1 MEYGTCYHPGEC
13 RCRLG
18 YQGEGCRE
26 CVAYPGCVNGDCAEP
41 YDCNCKPGWRGHL
54 CDQPEVELAGDGV
67 RGGRCQP
74 VGSFVCMNR
83 GEDECQYYGNGT
95 MVGQPECKCRPG
107 YGGTWCEQQQPDT
120 ADTNE
125 AIEPRHAGDKTE
137 GQEDGKE
144 TTEVAGS
151 KLAGSE
157 AALQDPIAETEHKV
171 VAEKLVGSEQE
182 NIKEQTEKTSGD
194 DEKQLASGI
203 DADIDKDKTKE
214 DPNSAKENPTAAEV
228 AAVDVD
234 WSKKSDK
241 SGEPN
246 TDKKPETSSE
256 NKAVTEESEKSDENV
271 SELGVRAIHSD
282 VFNSG
287 KLIEIFGSDEGLQGF
302 HHF

>member
-1 MEYGTCYHPGEC
+1 
-13 RCRLG
+13 
-18 YQGEGCRE
+18 
-26 CVAYPGCVNGDCAEP
+26 
-41 YDCNCKPGWRGHL
+41 
-54 CDQPEVELAGDGV
+54 
-67 RGGRCQP
+67 
-74 VGSFVCMNR
+74 MNR

-95 MVGQPECKCRPG
+95 MVGQPECKCKPG

-144 TTEVAGS
+144 ASEAAGSEVADNEVAGTEVADSNVASTEVAGS
-151 KLAGSE
+151 KVAGSE

-182 NIKEQTEKTSGD
+182 DIKEQSEKTSDD

-203 DADIDKDKTKE
+203 DVDIDKDKPKE
-214 DPNSAKENPTAAEV
+214 DPNSATENPTAAEV

-234 WSKKSDK
+234 WSKKSEK

>member
-1 MEYGTCYHPGEC
+1 
-13 RCRLG
+13 
-18 YQGEGCRE
+18 
-26 CVAYPGCVNGDCAEP
+26 
-41 YDCNCKPGWRGHL
+41 
-54 CDQPEVELAGDGV
+54 
-67 RGGRCQP
+67 
-74 VGSFVCMNR
+74 MNR

-95 MVGQPECKCRPG
+95 MVGQPECKCKPG

-137 GQEDGKE
+137 AQEDGKE
-144 TTEVAGS
+144 TSEAAGSEVADNEVTGTEEADSNVASTEVAGS
-151 KLAGSE
+151 KVAGSE

-182 NIKEQTEKTSGD
+182 DIKEQSEKTSDD

-203 DADIDKDKTKE
+203 DVDIDKDKPKE
-214 DPNSAKENPTAAEV
+214 DPNSATENPTAAEV

-234 WSKKSDK
+234 WSKKSEK

>member
-1 MEYGTCYHPGEC
+1 
-13 RCRLG
+13 
-18 YQGEGCRE
+18 
-26 CVAYPGCVNGDCAEP
+26 
-41 YDCNCKPGWRGHL
+41 
-54 CDQPEVELAGDGV
+54 
-67 RGGRCQP
+67 
-74 VGSFVCMNR
+74 MNR

-95 MVGQPECKCRPG
+95 MVGQPECKCKPG

-137 GQEDGKE
+137 AQEDGTE
-144 TTEVAGS
+144 TSEAAGSEAADNEVAGNEEADSNVASTEVAGS
-151 KLAGSE
+151 KVAGSE

-182 NIKEQTEKTSGD
+182 DIKEQPEKTSGD

-203 DADIDKDKTKE
+203 DVDIDKDKPKE
-214 DPNSAKENPTAAEV
+214 DPNSATENPTAAEV

-234 WSKKSDK
+234 WSKK

>member
-1 MEYGTCYHPGEC
+1 
-13 RCRLG
+13 
-18 YQGEGCRE
+18 
-26 CVAYPGCVNGDCAEP
+26 
-41 YDCNCKPGWRGHL
+41 
-54 CDQPEVELAGDGV
+54 
-67 RGGRCQP
+67 
-74 VGSFVCMNR
+74 MNR

-95 MVGQPECKCRPG
+95 MVGQPECKCKPG

-137 GQEDGKE
+137 AQEE
-144 TTEVAGS
+144 TSEAAGSEVANNEVAGNEEADSNVASTEVAGS
-151 KLAGSE
+151 KVAGSE

-182 NIKEQTEKTSGD
+182 DIKEQSEKTSDD

-203 DADIDKDKTKE
+203 DVDIDKDKPKE
-214 DPNSAKENPTAAEV
+214 DPNSATENPTAAEV

-234 WSKKSDK
+234 WSKKSEK